1 MPADTAAA
9 GQARPRFSVEE
20 IKRRLTC
27 AQVALQYGVKLTAH
41 GRKSTGLC
49 PFHSERTASFG
60 IDRDRELFYCFGC
73 GAGGDV
79 LELVRRL
86 EGLGGRPA
94 DFGDILAVAAELAG
108 YLPDGRA
115 TREAL
120 PARRQMSEADL
131 ARRDA
136 EERAEAVK
144 RARAIWREGRPAKGT
159 PVEVYLGEARKIPL
173 ALIGGIPPSLRY
185 HPALYHADLGQRLPA
200 MVGGVQGPDGQVMA
214 VHRTY
219 LTHDGRDKARCSAP
233 KKMLGPVWGGGVRL
247 GPATATLN
255 LAEGIETGLT
265 VAAIIKGLA
274 LKGLRADASA
284 DAARAGAGLIAS
296 VWAALSL
303 GNLAGGGLAS
313 GTRPHPER
321 RGLMLPSTE
330 PDMTKPGIILPP
342 IVKRVI
348 IWLDEDNKDP
358 ASAAAL
364 ADRARRR
371 YEREGREVEYRRP
384 EGREDFNSW
393 LMKAT
398 P

>member
-1 MPADTAAA
+1 MAQGEAASDT
-9 GQARPRFSVEE
+9 RSRFNVEE

-27 AQVALQYGVKLTAH
+27 AQVALRYGLALKAH

-49 PFHSERTASFG
+49 PFHAERTPSFG
-60 IDRDRELFYCFGC
+60 IDRDRELWHCFGC

-79 LELVRRL
+79 LELIRRL

-94 DFGDILAVAAELAG
+94 DFGDTLAVAAELAG
-108 YLPDGRA
+108 FLPDGRP
-115 TREAL
+115 TRDPP
-120 PARRQMSEADL
+120 PARRQMTEADL

-136 EERAEAVK
+136 EERAESIK
-144 RARAIWREGRPAKGT
+144 RALDIWRQCRPATGT
-159 PVEVYLGEARKIPL
+159 PAEVYLGQARKIPL
-173 ALIGGIPPSLRY
+173 DLIGGIPPSLRF
-185 HPALYHADLGQRLPA
+185 HPALYHADTGLRLPA
-200 MVGGVQGPDGQVMA
+200 MVGGVQGPDGRVMA

-219 LTHDGRDKARCSAP
+219 LRHDGRGKAQCSSP

-265 VAAIIKGLA
+265 VVAI
-274 LKGLRADASA
+274 LKGLTLEASHDRATGE
-284 DAARAGAGLIAS
+284 AAQTGGVLTAS

-303 GNLAGGGLAS
+303 GNLSGGGLAI
-313 GTRPHPER
+313 GAKPHPER
-321 RGLMLPSTE
+321 RGRLLPSVE
-330 PDMTKPGIILPP
+330 PDMTKPGIVLPP
-342 IVKRVI
+342 IVTRVV

-371 YEREGREVEYRRP
+371 FEREEREVEFRRP
-384 EGREDFNSW
+384 PAGMDFNAW
-393 LMKAT
+393 LMAAT